1 MSRAYNKAVRPRP
14 IQVGD
19 LVLKKKAN
27 PEADGKLSSKWE
39 GPYEVVSQSRP
50 TSFRLKILD
59 GEELKHS

>member
-1 MSRAYNKAVRPRP
+1 
-14 IQVGD
+14 
-19 LVLKKKAN
+19 VLKKKAN

-59 GEELKHS
+59 CEELKHSWNTINLKKYYV